1 MAVRK
6 TRAPARR
13 VESALTADDVPV
25 TAGMLAEVR
34 SELLS
39 RIDQTKLE
47 LRAEIQE
54 VKAELVGIKADV
66 ARLGFL
72 IEEQNARNKIVLD
85 ALAAFIDRQARVEHR
100 MDVIEE
106 TVRGLASGRS
116 PG

>member
-13 VESALTADDVPV
+13 VERLESALTADDVPV
-25 TAGMLAEVR
+25 TRGMLAEVR
-34 SELLS
+34 SELFS
-39 RIDQTKLE
+39 RIDQAKLE
-47 LRAEIQE
+47 LRGEI
-54 VKAELVGIKADV
+54 LGIKADI

-85 ALAAFIDRQARVEHR
+85 GLAAFIDRQARVEQR
-100 MDVIEE
+100 MDAIEE
-106 TVRGLASGRS
+106 TVRGLAAGRS